1 MSYSSQAALSADNDF
16 LVRVA
21 ACAQQ
26 EISLVDQTAVE
37 WATANIWEVAAAPG
51 FADKYEYA
59 LATGVPRPGNDSTVI
74 SDADI
79 LSVVQPMGQG
89 TS

>member
-1 MSYSSQAALSADNDF
+1 ML
-16 LVRVA
+16 RIA

-26 EISLVDQTAVE
+26 EIDLMDQPATE
-37 WATANIWEVAAAPG
+37 WAAQNIWEVAAAPG

-59 LATGVPRPGNDSTVI
+59 LATGVPRPGNDESVI
-74 SDADI
+74 SDAEI
-79 LSVVQPMGQG
+79 LSVVQPMNSG

>member
-1 MSYSSQAALSADNDF
+1 MSYSSQAALSRDGDF
-16 LVRVA
+16 MLRIA

-26 EISLVDQTAVE
+26 EITLNEQSAID
-37 WATANIWEVAAAPG
+37 WATENIWEVAAAPG

-59 LATGVPRPGNDSTVI
+59 LATGVPRPGNDESVI
-74 SDADI
+74 SDAEI
-79 LSVVQPMGQG
+79 LSVVQPMNSG

>member
-1 MSYSSQAALSADNDF
+1 MSYSSQAALSADFDF

-26 EISLVDQTAVE
+26 EITLNGIPAVQ
-37 WATANIWEVAAAPG
+37 WAGENIWEVAAAPG

-79 LSVVQPMGQG
+79 LSVVQPMGAG